1 MIIWCDA
8 KNLETELSEPS
19 NLGFIGVEAKQG
31 ESRELVDALLCIQR
45 EIFRE
50 KH

>member
-1 MIIWCDA
+1 MIWCDA
-8 KNLETELSEPS
+8 KNLETELSEPP
-19 NLGFIGVEAKQG
+19 NLGLIGVEAKQG
-31 ESRELVDALLCIQR
+31 ESRELVDALLCIRR